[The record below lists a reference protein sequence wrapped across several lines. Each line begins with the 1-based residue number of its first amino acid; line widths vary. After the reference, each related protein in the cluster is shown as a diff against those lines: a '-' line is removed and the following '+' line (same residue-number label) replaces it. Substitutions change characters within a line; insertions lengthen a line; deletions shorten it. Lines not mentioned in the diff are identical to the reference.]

1 MVIPGFLEPHAW
13 AMVGALGIS
22 ADGRMWGAFLGTLC
36 PWARL
41 SENRPEPSKEQDAR
55 DSSAWAEPEGLWP
68 QALPLPR
75 ETLGRISISDQPKF
89 LKAGPGCPVPP
100 SLTQGGGRTGR
111 IPYRTS
117 LIKDLEVR
125 EVESHQ
131 TQYLLAL
138 VRYSSSNRPSR
149 LSCLLSGLSQIL
161 GKSWSQVVS
170 WHL

>member
-1 MVIPGFLEPHAW
+1 MLTEGC
-13 AMVGALGIS
+13 
-22 ADGRMWGAFLGTLC
+22 GAFLGTLC

-68 QALPLPR
+68 LELPLPR
-75 ETLGRISISDQPKF
+75 ETLGRISISDRPKF

-111 IPYRTS
+111 IPYCT

-125 EVESHQ
+125 EVESHLI
-131 TQYLLAL
+131 QYLTSPGQVLFLQRAFQVELLAL
-138 VRYSSSNRPSR
+138 WALTDFR
-149 LSCLLSGLSQIL
+149 QIL
-161 GKSWSQVVS
+161 VS
-170 WHL
+170 GCVLASLSPRVWEVPVLTLVLSALC